1 VSKAWNQQKD
11 ESRQAYTSF
20 LAYRNLPSAERS
32 IRAACGVVYGGSTA
46 NVRRLEQWS
55 SQHRWVERAKAW
67 DTEQLRIRDEAEQ
80 RAIVK
85 ATEKAV
91 AKRDLTKDRVLEE
104 AAAVAFS
111 SLTNAASWTEDDLTL
126 KPSDELP
133 PEVAASI
140 ESIELRHDKEGNP
153 IHKIKLHSKV
163 PMLTKLG
170 EHYQLWGKEAGI
182 QSPTANFFQFFLE
195 AGRSGEIEREMKRRG
210 LLPTAPGEVIPDA
223 SGEVG
228 EIEAEMNS

>member
-1 VSKAWNQQKD
+1 MSKVYDRLAEEGDQSWSAFQKFRDLGVDRSLPQVAEGCAKSVSLMKRWSA
-11 ESRQAYTSF
+11 RYTW
-20 LAYRNLPSAERS
+20 AERA
-32 IRAACGVVYGGSTA
+32 R
-46 NVRRLEQWS
+46 
-55 SQHRWVERAKAW
+55 AW
-67 DTEQLRIRDEAEQ
+67 DMEQDHVRQDA
-80 RAIVK
+80 AN
-85 ATEKAV
+85 KAV
-91 AKRDLTKDRVLEE
+91 AKVAAKAAEKRELTKDAVLAE
-104 AAAVAFS
+104 AAAIAFS
-111 SLTNAASWTEDDLTL
+111 SLTNAASWNETTLTL

-153 IHKIKLHSKV
+153 IRKIKLHSKV

-210 LLPTAPGEVIPDA
+210 LMPTAPGEVIPPPPTDD
-223 SGEVG
+223 SI
-228 EIEAEMNS
+228 EIEAGRNE